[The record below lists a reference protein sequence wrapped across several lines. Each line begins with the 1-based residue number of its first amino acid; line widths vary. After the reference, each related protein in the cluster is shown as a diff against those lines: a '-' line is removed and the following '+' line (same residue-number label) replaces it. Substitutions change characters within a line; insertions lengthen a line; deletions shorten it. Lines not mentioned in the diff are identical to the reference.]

1 MPSLTSILAI
11 GVLTTLTTADNIYT
25 YTKPGC
31 TGPAFFF
38 KDIDHNVCAVSITG
52 NATSTADAI
61 AKGLTTV
68 ASGKL
73 EVQETGKKHFLA
85 WDEGPASNADGPL
98 QCGTISRNI
107 AVKERETCISGSIHG
122 FSWTE
127 PGADGNDSNNF
138 DMDDADD
145 VDDKVKRQAN
155 DDPIWTCTDSTD
167 PDAVHIGGKYYN
179 VDDIPVADKEALM
192 ECAWND
198 VTPGAE
204 FDKYVFTPDF

>member
-1 MPSLTSILAI
+1 MPSLTSILAV
-11 GVLTTLTTADNIYT
+11 GAFASLAVADNLYT

-52 NATSTADAI
+52 SATSIADAI
-61 AKGLTTV
+61 AKGITTV

-98 QCGTISRNI
+98 QCGNI
-107 AVKERETCISGSIHG
+107 ANNVAVKKRETCISGSFHG

-127 PGADGNDSNNF
+127 PGAGGKSK
-138 DMDDADD
+138 AR
-145 VDDKVKRQAN
+145 RQAN
-155 DDPIWTCTDSTD
+155 SDAIWTCTGSTD
-167 PDAVHIGGKYYN
+167 PDAVHIGGKYYKVKN
-179 VDDIPVADKEALM
+179 IPAADKEALIKA
-192 ECAWND
+192 AWND
-198 VTPGAE
+198 VVPGAE
-204 FDKYVFTPDF
+204 FNKYVFKPVV